1 MQDAQKAISKAEA
14 SKQLNADVNIIF
26 RSPVIVQRVLS
37 GDLFSSLLGRGF
49 PGRVKRMVVDQ
60 LLMHREVVGFDGE
73 IILIE
78 RFRAGR
84 GTEVGAIGFSL
95 LFRGEPTEPM
105 FRHPG

>member
-1 MQDAQKAISKAEA
+1 MRPACAKPLRRRQGT
-14 SKQLNADVNIIF
+14 LLADF
-26 RSPVIVQRVLS
+26 
-37 GDLFSSLLGRGF
+37 FSILLGWSF
-49 PGRVKRMVVDQ
+49 PGRVKRMIVDQ